1 MTNRGKK
8 KKISIYRNKEIKR
21 LWNIIF
27 PVLKNKYV
35 LTLIIFFLWILL
47 FDRNNLIE
55 RHRNLKKLHQLEKE
69 KKDYIERIRKDKKQF
84 DELRSS
90 NENLEKFAREQYFM
104 KKEDEDIFIV
114 KEVDE

>member
-8 KKISIYRNKEIKR
+8 KKISVYRNKKIKR
-21 LWNIIF
+21 FWNIIF

-55 RHRNLKKLHQLEKE
+55 RHRSLKNLHQLEKQKE
-69 KKDYIERIRKDKKQF
+69 FPQNTF
-84 DELRSS
+84 
-90 NENLEKFAREQYFM
+90 KFF
-104 KKEDEDIFIV
+104 
-114 KEVDE
+114 

>member
-1 MTNRGKK
+1 M
-8 KKISIYRNKEIKR
+8 IYFYRNKKIKKI
-21 LWNIIF
+21 WNIIF

-55 RHRNLKKLHQLEKE
+55 RHRSLKNLHKLEKQKE
-69 KKDYIERIRKDKKQF
+69 SYIERIRKDNKQF

-90 NENLEKFAREQYFM
+90 DENLEKFAREQYFM
-104 KKEDEDIFIV
+104 KKKDEVIFIIEEE
-114 KEVDE
+114 K

>member
-1 MTNRGKK
+1 M
-8 KKISIYRNKEIKR
+8 IYFYRNKKIKKI
-21 LWNIIF
+21 WNIIF

-69 KKDYIERIRKDKKQF
+69 KKDYIERIRKDKKQLE
-84 DELRSS
+84 ELKSS

-104 KKEDEDIFIV
+104 KKEDEVIFII
-114 KEVDE
+114 E

>member
-1 MTNRGKK
+1 M
-8 KKISIYRNKEIKR
+8 IYFYRNKKIKR

-27 PVLKNKYV
+27 PVLKNKYI

-55 RHRNLKKLHQLEKE
+55 RHRNLKKLHKLEKQKE
-69 KKDYIERIRKDKKQF
+69 SYIERIHKNNKQLE
-84 DELRSS
+84 ELKSS

-104 KKEDEDIFIV
+104 KKEDEVIFII
-114 KEVDE
+114 KE